1 MKKLR
6 VIFSILAALAVL
18 GCTSTSGGAKSGA
31 SSGAKS
37 GKTASGVAEP
47 YVVDLK
53 LLPFVRNVK
62 PFTKPTW
69 EDHFIPIPPLPNFDY
84 TKYSRVTITV
94 KFLDAQGNEIP
105 PADSMSIVTLIN
117 DAKGDW
123 RGPQA
128 EPGPNTPLKE
138 FNVGGYSGL
147 VNKDKGVRV
156 RLTQQPEGIL
166 FERNPGA
173 PQAYTELTGLI
184 FHNGNYSSEK

>member
-1 MKKLR
+1 MKKLG
-6 VIFSILAALAVL
+6 VIFAVLAALAFA
-18 GCTSTSGGAKSGA
+18 GCA
-31 SSGAKS
+31 SSGGSGSAKS
-37 GKTASGVAEP
+37 SGTSTGGVAEP

-53 LLPFVRNVK
+53 LLPLVRNEK

-69 EDHFIPIPPLPNFDY
+69 EDHFIAIPPLPNFDY
-84 TKYSRVTITV
+84 TKYTRVTITV
-94 KFLDAQGNEIP
+94 KFYDASGNEIP
-105 PADSMSIVTLIN
+105 PSDSMSIVTMIN
-117 DAKGDW
+117 DVKGDW

-147 VNKDKGVRV
+147 VNRDRGVRI
-156 RLTQQPEGIL
+156 RLTQQPGAVL

-184 FHNGNYSSEK
+184 FHNGNYESIKE